1 MFVEKCK
8 YDVKE
13 RRMPGYITEIS
24 DITEISS
31 DDSDREG
38 SDEEISSEE
47 NSDEENFNEE
57 K

>member
-1 MFVEKCK
+1 MFVEKCI

-13 RRMPGYITEIS
+13 RRMPGYIID
-24 DITEISS
+24 DIEISS